1 MSTFSRFWT
10 QSFFLAPPRLT
21 EKNLSDQHGR
31 VTIVTGGYA
40 GVGYELSKI
49 LYQHNGTVY
58 VAGRSPEKGER
69 AINAIKAAVP
79 QSKGRLEFLFLDLG
93 DLAGIKKSAEE
104 FMSKESRLDVLV
116 NNAGVMQVPLGSKT
130 VQGYELQIGTNC
142 VAPYLFTKLLTPLLQ
157 QTATSSP
164 AGSVRVTW
172 AASLGV
178 DVQSPPNGGFDL
190 TSNGAPIVKTTRTQT
205 NYGMSKVGNYFLA
218 SQFALRN
225 HIKDGNGVVSLAF
238 NPGNLRTELQR
249 DMQSVMKW
257 VITTLLLYPAVF
269 GAYTELYAGWAEET
283 GRAEHHGGY
292 VLPWGRVG
300 DVRADVQHEI
310 KAGKKG
316 EGKAVKFWEWCDS
329 ETKAYL

>member
-1 MSTFSRFWT
+1 MSTLSRFWT

-21 EKNLSDQHGR
+21 ELSDQHGR

-69 AINAIKAAVP
+69 AINAIKAAIP
-79 QSKGRLEFLFLDLG
+79 RSKGRLEFLFLDLG
-93 DLAGIKKSAEE
+93 NLTGIKKSAEE
-104 FMSKESRLDVLV
+104 FMI
-116 NNAGVMQVPLGSKT
+116 PLGSKT
-130 VQGYELQIGTNC
+130 IQGYELQIGTNC

-157 QTATSSP
+157 QTAASSP

-178 DVQSPPNGGFDL
+178 DVQSPPHGGFDL
-190 TSNGAPIVKTTRTQT
+190 ASDGAPILNTTRTMT

-218 SQFALRN
+218 SQFAVRN
-225 HIKDGNGVVSLAF
+225 PVKDGKGVLSLAF

-249 DMQSVMKW
+249 DMQGLTKW
-257 VITTLLLYPAVF
+257 VISTLLLYPAVF
-269 GAYTELYAGWAEET
+269 GGYTELYAGWAEET

-300 DVRADVQHEI
+300 DVRDDVQHEI
-310 KAGKKG
+310 EAGKKG

>member
-1 MSTFSRFWT
+1 MSTLSRFWT

-21 EKNLSDQHGR
+21 EKNLSEQHGC

-69 AINAIKAAVP
+69 AINAIKAAIP

-93 DLAGIKKSAEE
+93 NLTGIKKSAEE

-130 VQGYELQIGTNC
+130 TQGYELQIGTNC

-157 QTATSSP
+157 QTAASSP

-178 DVQSPPNGGFDL
+178 DVQSPPHGGFDL
-190 TSNGAPIVKTTRTQT
+190 ASHGAPILNTTRTMT

-218 SQFALRN
+218 SQFAVRN
-225 HIKDGNGVVSLAF
+225 PVKDGKGVLSLAF

-249 DMQSVMKW
+249 DMQGLTKW
-257 VITTLLLYPAVF
+257 VISTLLLYPAVF
-269 GAYTELYAGWAEET
+269 GGYTELYAGWAEET

-300 DVRADVQHEI
+300 DVRDDVQHEI
-310 KAGKKG
+310 EAGKKG

>member
-10 QSFFLAPPRLT
+10 QSFFLAPPQLT

-49 LYQHNGTVY
+49 LYQQNGTVY
-58 VAGRSPEKGER
+58 MAGRSPEKGER

-93 DLAGIKKSAEE
+93 DLTGIKKSAEE

-130 VQGYELQIGTNC
+130 GQGYELQIGTNC

-157 QTATSSP
+157 QTAASSP
-164 AGSVRVTW
+164 AGSVRVIW

-178 DVQSPPNGGFDL
+178 DVQSPPHGGFDL
-190 TSNGAPIVKTTRTQT
+190 TSDGAPIVNTTRTQT

-225 HIKDGNGVVSLAF
+225 PIKDGKGVMSLAF

-269 GAYTELYAGWAEET
+269 GGYTELYAGWAEET

-292 VLPWGRVG
+292 VLPWGRLG

-310 KAGKKG
+310 DVGKKG
-316 EGKAVKFWEWCDS
+316 EGKAVKFWEWCDR